1 MNATYLAPHPLP
13 SALARAEAGHAGRRY
28 RIGGYEIDEIALDL
42 FNELLARLDPR
53 HALIDRD
60 QMASAARDIA
70 DRHEDVP
77 VSLCIYQRMRQA
89 GAIDQMLT
97 DPGWTTEETVVAPAR
112 LVLDYVRRDN
122 DVIPDAMPR
131 VGRLDD
137 AVVVDAAWPV
147 LSPEIRNY
155 LDFCRLRHIEAGMGG
170 NGEFGRPEWE
180 LARSAE
186 AQWIEHCRRVGGST
200 YLTGTVPGGFHV
212 Y

>member
-13 SALARAEAGHAGRRY
+13 SALSRAEPAHSARRF

-53 HALIDRD
+53 HAPIDRD
-60 QMASAARDIA
+60 QMASAARDLA
-70 DRHEDVP
+70 DRREELP

-97 DPGWTTEETVVAPAR
+97 DPGWTPEEAVVSPAR
-112 LVLDYVRRDN
+112 LVLDYVHAAD
-122 DVIPDAMPR
+122 DVIPDTLPR

-137 AVVVDAAWPV
+137 AVVVDTAWPV
-147 LSPEIRNY
+147 LAPEIRNY
-155 LDFCRLRHIEAGMGG
+155 LDFCRLRHIEAGLGG
-170 NGEFGRPEWE
+170 KGEFGRPEWE
-180 LARSAE
+180 QARSAE
-186 AQWIEHCRRVGGST
+186 AQWIAHCRRVGGST
-200 YLTGTVPGGFHV
+200 YLTGVVGGGFHV